1 VEIGRTINGRYLL
14 RGTIRQGQMCTVYHG
29 VDQRLQ
35 RNVAVKVVPVAHI
48 ADYKAAVQKT
58 AQFSHPNIIS
68 LFDLIFEEQEKLY
81 LVQELVEGSDF
92 AAILQM
98 PLLAHEVADFGVQLC
113 QALLYAAGSSRGVC
127 HGDLTPSAILRDS
140 RGCVRMNNFALPSD
154 LNYFTRWS
162 KFGGEGAPIAVSDLP
177 WGLLSAGRQADDVRA
192 VGLILY
198 QLLAGRPAGA
208 TSVEPSPDGQLY
220 FMRNIPPALCQ
231 VVARTVIR
239 QYPERISNVETLYAA
254 LQKLSEVLE
263 STVPVVGNVPVF
275 QPPVE
280 APRPGPVPAAP
291 SGNLINA
298 LPVRTSSPPGSS
310 LAAYR
315 SGGLAGVAGVA
326 ALEQDASAQTIADAS
341 LNLVTM
347 RQSASV
353 DTETGQEIHH
363 SSTRLIALWLLLG
376 LVAFALF
383 CVVGYFAAHL
393 LLPG

>member
-1 VEIGRTINGRYLL
+1 MVEIGRTINGRYLL
-14 RGTIRQGQMCTVYHG
+14 QGIIRQGQMCSVYHG

-35 RNVAVKVVPVAHI
+35 RNVAVKVVPVAHMT
-48 ADYKAAVQKT
+48 DYKAAAQKT

-98 PLLAHEVADFGVQLC
+98 PLQAYEVADFGVQLC
-113 QALLYAAGSSRGVC
+113 QALLYAAGSSRRVC
-127 HGDLTPSAILRDS
+127 HGDLTPTAILRDS
-140 RGCVRMNNFALPSD
+140 RGYVRINNFALPSD

-162 KFGGEGAPIAVSDLP
+162 KFGGEGAPLADTDLP
-177 WGLLSAGRQADDVRA
+177 WGLLSTERQADDVRA

-220 FMRNIPPALCQ
+220 FMRNVPPALCQ

-239 QYPERISNVETLYAA
+239 QYPEHISNVETLYAE
-254 LQKLSEVLE
+254 LQKLSEMLE
-263 STVPVVGNVPVF
+263 PTVPVVGNGSVY

-280 APRPGPVPAAP
+280 APRPGLVPAAP
-291 SGNLINA
+291 SGNMINP
-298 LPVRTSSPPGSS
+298 LPVRSSTPPGSS

-315 SGGLAGVAGVA
+315 SGGVAGVA
-326 ALEQDASAQTIADAS
+326 ALEQDASSQTIADAS
-341 LNLVTM
+341 LNLVSM
-347 RQSASV
+347 QQSASIA
-353 DTETGQEIHH
+353 TEIGQELHR
-363 SSTRLIALWLLLG
+363 SPARLIALWLLLG

-383 CVVGYFAAHL
+383 FVVGYFVGHL
-393 LLPG
+393 FFPG

>member
-68 LFDLIFEEQEKLY
+68 LFDLIVEEQEKLY
-81 LVQELVEGSDF
+81 LVQELVEGNDF

-98 PLLAHEVADFGVQLC
+98 PLQAHEAADFGVQLC
-113 QALLYAAGSSRGVC
+113 QALLYAADPSRQVC

-140 RGCVRMNNFALPSD
+140 RGCVRINNFALPSD
-154 LNYFTRWS
+154 LNYFTLWS
-162 KFGGEGAPIAVSDLP
+162 KFGGEGAPIADTELP

-208 TSVEPSPDGQLY
+208 TLVQPSPDGQLY
-220 FMRNIPPALCQ
+220 FMRSVPPALCQ

-239 QYPERISNVETLYAA
+239 QYPEHISNVETLYAE
-254 LQKLSEVLE
+254 LQKLSEELE
-263 STVPVVGNVPVF
+263 PAVPVVGNVPAY
-275 QPPVE
+275 QPPLE
-280 APRPGPVPAAP
+280 APRPGPVPTAP
-291 SGNLINA
+291 SGSPINA
-298 LPVRTSSPPGSS
+298 LPVRTSPAAGSS

-315 SGGLAGVAGVA
+315 SGGVTGVA
-326 ALEQDASAQTIADAS
+326 ALEQQDAAAQTIADVS
-341 LNLVTM
+341 LNLGPI
-347 RQSASV
+347 RQGTSV
-353 DTETGQEIHH
+353 DTETGQELHR
-363 SSTRLIALWLLLG
+363 SPARLIALWLLLG

-383 CVVGYFAAHL
+383 FVIGYFVGHL
-393 LLPG
+393 FFPG